1 MGKYT
6 EFLYLNEQEMIE
18 AGVLDMARC
27 IDVEEEI
34 FKLLS
39 VGDYRMGGDK
49 YNSHGIMVKFP
60 KESEFPNMPLDGP
73 DRRFMAM
80 PAYVGGRFNV
90 SGVKWYGSNIINP
103 SRGLPR
109 SILMMMLNDPDTCEP
124 IALMSGNLVSSV
136 RTGCVPGVATRY
148 LARKG
153 AEVCACVG
161 AGPVSK
167 SCFEAIRLEAKELKE
182 IVVCDLFIEKDQALL
197 KDAIY
202 IGTTVVEAVGITYGL
217 KYTFDRRRPYV
228 KYPQLVHPIEPED
241 SPSFPSGHTAAAF
254 SLATSLSI
262 TYPKWYVIAPSALW
276 ACGVGF
282 ARMNQGVHYP
292 SDVLTGAAIG
302 VGCAFVNVYVNRWL
316 NKVLFKD

>member
-1 MGKYT
+1 MKKGI
-6 EFLYLNEQEMIE
+6 LLLWI
-18 AGVLDMARC
+18 GWMAVFQLPAQNWD
-27 IDVEEEI
+27 INTMKTI
-34 FKLLS
+34 
-39 VGDYRMGGDK
+39 
-49 YNSHGIMVKFP
+49 NSWHVHG
-60 KESEFPNMPLDGP
+60 L
-73 DRRFMAM
+73 
-80 PAYVGGRFNV
+80 
-90 SGVKWYGSNIINP
+90 
-103 SRGLPR
+103 SRGL
-109 SILMMMLNDPDTCEP
+109 SHSGLILPVGVPTAMG
-124 IALMSGNLVSSV
+124 IYAL
-136 RTGCVPGVATRY
+136 
-148 LARKG
+148 
-153 AEVCACVG
+153 
-161 AGPVSK
+161 
-167 SCFEAIRLEAKELKE
+167 
-182 IVVCDLFIEKDQALL
+182 IEKDQALL

>member
-1 MGKYT
+1 MKKGI
-6 EFLYLNEQEMIE
+6 LLLWI
-18 AGVLDMARC
+18 GWMAVFQLPAQNWD
-27 IDVEEEI
+27 INTVKTI
-34 FKLLS
+34 
-39 VGDYRMGGDK
+39 
-49 YNSHGIMVKFP
+49 NSWHVHG
-60 KESEFPNMPLDGP
+60 L
-73 DRRFMAM
+73 
-80 PAYVGGRFNV
+80 
-90 SGVKWYGSNIINP
+90 
-103 SRGLPR
+103 SRGL
-109 SILMMMLNDPDTCEP
+109 SHSGLILPVGVPTAMG
-124 IALMSGNLVSSV
+124 IYAL
-136 RTGCVPGVATRY
+136 
-148 LARKG
+148 
-153 AEVCACVG
+153 
-161 AGPVSK
+161 
-167 SCFEAIRLEAKELKE
+167 
-182 IVVCDLFIEKDQALL
+182 IEKDQALL

-228 KYPQLVHPIEPED
+228 KYPQLVYPIEPED